1 MPDYISK
8 QKAIETLRLFKPHSY
23 SYDYNPGIEYAKSR
37 IEVLPA
43 ANVVDK
49 ALFDALAAQRDML
62 FEQVQT
68 LGLNFGELVTKEE
81 YLRRFGHEKDT
92 YAF

>member
-1 MPDYISK
+1 M
-8 QKAIETLRLFKPHSY
+8 
-23 SYDYNPGIEYAKSR
+23 
-37 IEVLPA
+37 PA

-68 LGLNFGELVTKEE
+68 LGLSFGELVTKEE
-81 YLRRFGHEKDT
+81 YLRRFGHEKEIVT
-92 YAF
+92 